1 MSEPNTARSFWIPE
15 PDRGEIREAPL
26 DPPGRGEVLVRA
38 RYSGVS
44 RGTESLVFRGR
55 VPESQYDRMRAPFQ
69 EGDFPAPVKYGYAS
83 VGRIESIGP
92 GVGELAS
99 GQAIFCLHPHQDRY
113 VVPATWV
120 HPLPDG
126 VPEERAVLAANME
139 TAVNGAWDARPSVG
153 DRIVV
158 VGGGVV
164 GLLVGWLMAGIP
176 GTRVRLVDPNPA
188 REGVA
193 RPLGMA
199 WEAQAGEG
207 AGEADLVVHASGTPQ
222 GLADALPLAG
232 PEATVLELSWFGD
245 ATVPLPLG
253 EEFHHR
259 RLTLRSSQVGTL
271 PPHRTPRWDHRR
283 RMGLAL
289 RLLQAPELD
298 ALLTGE
304 SAFQDL
310 PATMERLVRDPGD
323 NLCHRVRYPGAGPA

>member
-15 PDRGEIREAPL
+15 PGRGEIREAPL
-26 DPPGRGEVLVRA
+26 GSPGHGEVLVRA

-55 VPESQYDRMRAPFQ
+55 VPESQYERMRAPFQ
-69 EGDFPAPVKYGYAS
+69 EGAFPAPVKYGYAS
-83 VGRIESIGP
+83 VGRIESLGP
-92 GVGELAS
+92 GVEELTP
-99 GQAIFCLHPHQDRY
+99 GQAVFCLHPHQDRY
-113 VVPATWV
+113 VVPAGWV
-120 HPLPDG
+120 HPIPDD
-126 VPEERAVLAANME
+126 VPGERAVLAANME

-153 DRIVV
+153 DQVVV

-164 GLLVGWLMAGIP
+164 GLLAGWLMAGVP

-188 REGVA
+188 REEVA
-193 RPLGMA
+193 RALGMA
-199 WEAQAGEG
+199 WEAEPGG
-207 AGEADLVVHASGTPQ
+207 GGDGADLVIHASGTPQ

-245 ATVPLPLG
+245 ATVPLSLG

-271 PPHRTPRWDHRR
+271 PPHRTARWDHGR

-289 RLLQAPELD
+289 RLLQAQELD
-298 ALLTGE
+298 ALLSGE

-310 PATMERLVRDPGD
+310 PETMEHLVRDPGD
-323 NLCHRVRYPGAGPA
+323 TLCHRVRYPASDSA